1 MTVKI
6 FVLASDA
13 PSLVNFRG
21 PLLTALMAAGHSV
34 SVAAPMLLPESPTAR
49 TLKKMNV
56 SSYDFSLSRTGM
68 NPVADFVMAV
78 SLFRLMRKIRPD
90 VVLSYTIKPVIW
102 GTLAAWIARVPKRY
116 ALITGLG
123 YAFTGKATGKRL
135 IIQRIARWLYKC
147 ALARATKVFFQNPD
161 DAALFKNLGLVP
173 GHVPIVVVN
182 GSGVDTAHFAPVP
195 LPKGPM
201 SFLLIA
207 RLLGDKGIREY
218 VQAASI
224 IRRNHPTVRFD
235 LVGGLDTNPD
245 TIALAEVERWHALGD
260 IIWHGPLDDVR
271 PAIAAAHVYVLPSYR
286 EGTPRT
292 VLEAMSM
299 GRAVITTDAPG
310 CRETVV
316 EGINGFLVPVRDGV
330 ALANAM
336 KRFIDRQDLVV
347 EMGLT
352 SRRIA
357 EDKYDVH
364 KVNAVM
370 LAEMGL

>member
-1 MTVKI
+1 
-6 FVLASDA
+6 
-13 PSLVNFRG
+13 
-21 PLLTALMAAGHSV
+21 
-34 SVAAPMLLPESPTAR
+34 
-49 TLKKMNV
+49 
-56 SSYDFSLSRTGM
+56 M
-68 NPVADFVMAV
+68 NPVADFAMAV

-102 GTLAAWIARVPKRY
+102 GTLAAWIARVPRRY

-123 YAFTGKATGKRL
+123 YAFTGRATGKRL

-147 ALARATKVFFQNPD
+147 ALAQATKVFFQNPD

-292 VLEAMSM
+292 VLEAMLM

>member
-1 MTVKI
+1 
-6 FVLASDA
+6 
-13 PSLVNFRG
+13 
-21 PLLTALMAAGHSV
+21 
-34 SVAAPMLLPESPTAR
+34 
-49 TLKKMNV
+49 
-56 SSYDFSLSRTGM
+56 M

-330 ALANAM
+330 ALANTM